1 MVNWAAVCSPYL
13 QLPRTLQE
21 PLPGSDVLQRCLD
34 LMPVGH
40 RDRRVV
46 SWMLKERGADGFV
59 SVDYLPSAKDP
70 SGLGRCFSQGKLG
83 VQGLSRHSR
92 CYLLQRRFCGGRRA
106 VWELTDLDMVNAF
119 PVILHQVLAAHGKP
133 CTELAQYVAKR
144 DARVHVIMADSKQ
157 RGQALTY
164 DQVKVAYLVALHN
177 GNYRKLDGFEQGFQ
191 QLDDFQAEL
200 RACVGGLAALTLF
213 RDIFTECKDSK
224 PKNALGRFVSVVC
237 QRVERAAMAV
247 ACVRLQSRRLPV
259 RVQMFDGLMV
269 QGFAALSSN
278 ERSAALRDCEQAI
291 REELGLVV
299 SLAVKAIKPLTDEE
313 FHTAIR
319 STLTVDA
326 FDVLDTCPELVTV
339 STRYLSQAL
348 WCDAEDEQ
356 AFVRHIATCATEGR
370 DPGVS
375 KDLRELQDLADLYL
389 RSSWGVG
396 KTCLILKRIKLLM
409 QSVRARLGREAR
421 ILIVSPRVSLSLQ
434 YLHDLET
441 LGFVSY
447 QDPALRR
454 TVSQHGCLPTAHFPR
469 VIYQVDSLGRAFGSD
484 TPKFDMIV
492 VDELCQLEAHVFQ
505 ETGDRCWGRS
515 GGAVCWFALGG
526 FIYTAA
532 ANGGERPCHLC
543 RQ

>member
-1 MVNWAAVCSPYL
+1 M
-13 QLPRTLQE
+13 
-21 PLPGSDVLQRCLD
+21 
-34 LMPVGH
+34 
-40 RDRRVV
+40 
-46 SWMLKERGADGFV
+46 
-59 SVDYLPSAKDP
+59 
-70 SGLGRCFSQGKLG
+70 
-83 VQGLSRHSR
+83 
-92 CYLLQRRFCGGRRA
+92 
-106 VWELTDLDMVNAF
+106 
-119 PVILHQVLAAHGKP
+119 
-133 CTELAQYVAKR
+133 
-144 DARVHVIMADSKQ
+144 
-157 RGQALTY
+157 
-164 DQVKVAYLVALHN
+164 
-177 GNYRKLDGFEQGFQ
+177 
-191 QLDDFQAEL
+191 
-200 RACVGGLAALTLF
+200 
-213 RDIFTECKDSK
+213 
-224 PKNALGRFVSVVC
+224 
-237 QRVERAAMAV
+237 
-247 ACVRLQSRRLPV
+247 
-259 RVQMFDGLMV
+259 
-269 QGFAALSSN
+269 
-278 ERSAALRDCEQAI
+278 RDCEQAI

-434 YLHDLET
+434 YLHDLES

-447 QDPALRR
+447 QDAALRR
-454 TVSQHGCLPTAHFPR
+454 NVTQHGCLQTAQFPR
-469 VIYQVDSLGRAFGSD
+469 VVYQVDSLGRAFDSD

-505 ETGDRCWGRS
+505 ATERAA
-515 GGAVCWFALGG
+515 GGAGVGAQFAGLRLAG
-526 FIYTAA
+526 
-532 ANGGERPCHLC
+532 LV
-543 RQ
+543 